1 MYSRKMSSL
10 TSYATVTKRFSSP
23 NTMMGSTRNQV
34 PAALDREGAPKHR
47 NQQSISRFWDLVEEK
62 NRIIIKS
69 GYSVWEET
77 NIYLQLMP
85 STGLG
90 TKMGSTEFV
99 HHLLIKGNPSV
110 LSTSLTIECFS
121 VIPYDFFCNAISSE
135 TYKASVVLFFQ

>member
-90 TKMGSTEFV
+90 TKMRSAEFV
-99 HHLLIKGNPSV
+99 HHCLLKGAQVSCQH
-110 LSTSLTIECFS
+110 LSQLNAFQLYLMIFFVMQFHQKLTR
-121 VIPYDFFCNAISSE
+121 
-135 TYKASVVLFFQ
+135 LL